1 MMLKFKE
8 SAIPS
13 KYEGAI
19 SYALG
24 SLEREL
30 NECLCEKADSIVKLS
45 FEKNQIHLL
54 IPDVAPEQT
63 SCEVYFDTKND
74 RYYMSIAAQ
83 LEDGF
88 AVALGFDSPTTHLM
102 VAEGS
107 KVGFDEM
114 VDGLKNGNPETV
126 ITALDAVRVH
136 KLLETLA
143 RGDVLSV

>member
-1 MMLKFKE
+1 MLKIKE
-8 SAIPS
+8 SAISS

-19 SYALG
+19 SHALG
-24 SLEREL
+24 SLERDL
-30 NECLCEKADSIVKLS
+30 NECLCESADSIVKLS

-74 RYYMSIAAQ
+74 RYFMSISAP

-88 AVALGFDSPTTHLM
+88 AFALGFDTPTTHLM
-102 VAEGS
+102 VTEGS
-107 KVGFDEM
+107 RVGLDEM
-114 VDGLKNGNPETV
+114 IAGFKNGDPETV
-126 ITALDAVRVH
+126 ISALDAVRIH

-143 RGDVLSV
+143 LGDALSV